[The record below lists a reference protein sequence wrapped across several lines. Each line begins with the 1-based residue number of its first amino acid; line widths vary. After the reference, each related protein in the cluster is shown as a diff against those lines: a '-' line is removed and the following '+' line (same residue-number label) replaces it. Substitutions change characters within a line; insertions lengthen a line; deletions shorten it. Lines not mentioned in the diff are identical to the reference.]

1 MKIEGVCRI
10 TTGESKMTQLIQL
23 PSALEDVPPE
33 EHGRW
38 CCARLE
44 EGDILFFERTP
55 FELPREEVQFLL
67 GQKQSDAGYHKNIA
81 YRPLSDRL
89 TGYAQRRGPEKEK
102 LHVIMRQYSQ
112 RVSEFTRQLLSPYA
126 GWWAVDFASY
136 RPQQEAGRQIRPRA
150 RNDLLHVDSFP
161 TRPSNGNRIL
171 RVFSNINPSETR
183 VWVTSE
189 TFENLVA
196 RFAGSG
202 GMPLPRGMASG
213 PKGVLNKLAR
223 AARLRSLARS
233 PYDDWMLRFHHFLK
247 ASQEFQEMCSRTQWE
262 FPPQSTWL
270 VFTDMVSHA
279 VLSGQFALEQ
289 TFIISKSALVL
300 PEKAPVRVL
309 ERIAGCPLT

>member
-1 MKIEGVCRI
+1 
-10 TTGESKMTQLIQL
+10 MTQLIHL
-23 PSALEDVPPE
+23 PSDLEGVPPGE
-33 EHGRW
+33 RGWW

-44 EGDILFFERTP
+44 EGNILFFKETP
-55 FELPREEVQFLL
+55 FELPQDEVQFLL

-81 YRPLSDRL
+81 YRPLSDRI
-89 TGYAQRRGPEKEK
+89 TGYAQRRGSAKQR
-102 LHVIMRQYSQ
+102 LHAIMQRYSQ
-112 RVSEFTRQLLSPYA
+112 RVVGFTQQLLPPYS
-126 GWWAVDFASY
+126 GSMAVDYASF
-136 RPQQEAGRQIRPRA
+136 RPQQEAGRQIRRRA

-171 RVFSNINPSETR
+171 RVFTNINPTEPR
-183 VWVTSE
+183 VWVTGE

-196 RFAGSG
+196 RFAGVG
-202 GMPLPRGMASG
+202 GMPLPRGIASG
-213 PKGVLNKLAR
+213 PRNVLKRLAR
-223 AARLRSLARS
+223 AARLRSLARP

-247 ASQEFQEMCSRTQWE
+247 ANQEFQETCSRTRWE

-289 TFIISKSALVL
+289 TFIVSKHASVL
-300 PEKAPVRVL
+300 PEKAPIRVL

>member
-1 MKIEGVCRI
+1 
-10 TTGESKMTQLIQL
+10 MTQLIQL
-23 PSALEDVPPE
+23 PRALEVVPPE

-38 CCARLE
+38 CCTSLE
-44 EGDILFFERTP
+44 EGNILFFEKTP
-55 FELPREEVQFLL
+55 FELPQDEVQFLL
-67 GQKQSDAGYHKNIA
+67 GQKQSGAGYHKNIA

-89 TGYAQRRGPEKEK
+89 TGYGGGRNSDKER
-102 LHVIMRQYSQ
+102 LHAIMKRYCQ
-112 RVSEFTRQLLSPYA
+112 RVISFTRQLLPPYA
-126 GWWAVDFASY
+126 ASLAVDFASF
-136 RPQQEAGRQIRPRA
+136 RPQQEAGRQIRQRA

-171 RVFSNINPSETR
+171 RVFTNINLTEPR

-189 TFENLVA
+189 TFDYLVA
-196 RFAGSG
+196 RFAGAG
-202 GMPLPRGMASG
+202 GMPLPSGMASG
-213 PKGVLNKLAR
+213 PKKILVKLAR
-223 AARLRSLARS
+223 AARLHSLARS

-247 ASQEFQEMCSRTQWE
+247 ANQEFQDMCSRKKWE
-262 FPPQSTWL
+262 FPPQSAWL

-289 TFIISKSALVL
+289 TFIVSKHALVL

>member
-1 MKIEGVCRI
+1 MTERIE
-10 TTGESKMTQLIQL
+10 L
-23 PSALEDVPPE
+23 PKALEGVPPE

-44 EGDILFFERTP
+44 EGNILFFEKTP
-55 FELPREEVQFLL
+55 FELPQDEVQFLL

-89 TGYAQRRGPEKEK
+89 TGYAQGQSSDKEK
-102 LHVIMRQYSQ
+102 LRAILQRYSKRVIA
-112 RVSEFTRQLLSPYA
+112 FTQQLLSPYA
-126 GWWAVDFASY
+126 GSLAVDFASF
-136 RPQQEAGRQIRPRA
+136 RPRQEAGRQIRLRA

-171 RVFSNINPSETR
+171 RVFTNINPTEPR
-183 VWVTSE
+183 VWVTSQ
-189 TFENLVA
+189 TFDYLAA
-196 RFAGSG
+196 RFARVG
-202 GMPLPRGMASG
+202 GMPLPRALASG
-213 PKGVLNKLAR
+213 PKKVLIKLAR
-223 AARLRSLARS
+223 AARLHSLARS

-247 ASQEFQEMCSRTQWE
+247 ANQEFQETCARTPWE

-289 TFIISKSALVL
+289 TFIVSKNAMVL

-309 ERIAGCPLT
+309 ERIAGCPLV

>member
-1 MKIEGVCRI
+1 
-10 TTGESKMTQLIQL
+10 MTQLIQL

-33 EHGRW
+33 EHGQW

-44 EGDILFFERTP
+44 EGNILFFAKTP
-55 FELPREEVQFLL
+55 FELPQGEVQFLL
-67 GQKQSDAGYHKNIA
+67 GQKQSALDYHKNIA
-81 YRPLSDRL
+81 YRPLSDQL
-89 TGYAQRRGPEKEK
+89 TGYAQGRSSDKQR
-102 LHVIMRQYSQ
+102 LHAIMRQYSQ
-112 RVSEFTRQLLSPYA
+112 TVIGFTRQLLSPYA
-126 GWWAVDFASY
+126 GLWAVDFASF
-136 RPQQEAGRQIRPRA
+136 RPQQEAGRQIRLRA

-171 RVFSNINPSETR
+171 RVFSNINPTKPR

-196 RFAGSG
+196 RFAGAG
-202 GMPLPRGMASG
+202 GMPLPRGIACG
-213 PKGVLNKLAR
+213 PKWVLTKLAR
-223 AARLRSLARS
+223 AARLHSLARS

-247 ASQEFQEMCSRTQWE
+247 ASQEFQEMCSRTRWE

-289 TFIISKSALVL
+289 TFIISTSALVL

-309 ERIAGCPLT
+309 ERIAGCPLTFGDP

>member
-1 MKIEGVCRI
+1 
-10 TTGESKMTQLIQL
+10 MTQLIHL
-23 PSALEDVPPE
+23 PKALEGVPLE

-44 EGDILFFERTP
+44 EGNILFFEKTP
-55 FELPREEVQFLL
+55 FELPQEEVQFLL

-81 YRPLSDRL
+81 YRPLSDQL
-89 TGYAQRRGPEKEK
+89 TGYAQRSGSDKER
-102 LHVIMRQYSQ
+102 LHAIMQRYSQ
-112 RVSEFTRQLLSPYA
+112 SVIGFTQQLLPPYSRSL
-126 GWWAVDFASY
+126 AVDFASF
-136 RPQQEAGRQIRPRA
+136 RPQQEEGRQIRLRA

-161 TRPSNGNRIL
+161 TRPANGNRIL
-171 RVFSNINPSETR
+171 RVFTNINPTEPR

-189 TFENLVA
+189 TFDFLVA
-196 RFAGSG
+196 RFAGLG
-202 GMPLPRGMASG
+202 GMPLPRGIASG
-213 PKGVLNKLAR
+213 PKKVLIKLAR
-223 AARLRSLARS
+223 AARLHSLARS

-247 ASQEFQEMCSRTQWE
+247 ANQEFQERGSRTQWE

-289 TFIISKSALVL
+289 TFIVLKNALVW

-309 ERIAGCPLT
+309 ERVAGCPLV